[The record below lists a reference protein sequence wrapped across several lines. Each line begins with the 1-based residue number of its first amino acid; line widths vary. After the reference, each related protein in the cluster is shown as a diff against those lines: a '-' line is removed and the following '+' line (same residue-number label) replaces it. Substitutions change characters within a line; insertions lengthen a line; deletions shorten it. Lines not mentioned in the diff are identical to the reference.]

1 MRRTRLKYNG
11 ALENAVIAQEASVL
25 PTCAECQRGV
35 SSPAMDVLVPPPT
48 KANSSV
54 VAIRDDWYVV
64 AIAEE
69 LKDKPLPVVLLGTPI
84 VVFRSGAGIGA
95 LLDRCPHRN
104 VPLSLG
110 RVRGTRLECG
120 YHGWQFDNAGQCQ
133 HIPGLC
139 GGAETNKAARNAPA
153 FAAREADGFI
163 WVYGTPNVEPVR
175 DPFAFP
181 HLGDARYSTIRHVV
195 ELEGTMHAAAE
206 NALDVPHT
214 AFLHRGLFRS
224 EASRKRIGVEVRR
237 YGDRV
242 EAEYLGEPRPEGV
255 IGRVLAPGGGVVK
268 HHDRFILPCIAQVE
282 YEIGGSSHVVA
293 TTALTPVRDHFT
305 RMFAAVSFKLPFVP
319 NAKLG
324 EIAGRALKPLALRIV
339 GQDSVVL
346 RAQTRSVKRF
356 GGEQF
361 ASTELDVLGP
371 HILRLL
377 RQAER
382 GIRGDADELLQTKS
396 LEMEV

>member
-1 MRRTRLKYNG
+1 
-11 ALENAVIAQEASVL
+11 
-25 PTCAECQRGV
+25 
-35 SSPAMDVLVPPPT
+35 MDVLRPPPT

-64 AIAEE
+64 AIAAD
-69 LKDKPLPVVLLGTPI
+69 LRDGPLAVELLGTPI
-84 VVFRSGAGIGA
+84 VVFRSGSGIGA

-110 RVRGTRLECG
+110 RVRKKNLECG
-120 YHGWQFDNAGQCQ
+120 YHGWQFDSSGQCQ

-139 GGAETNKAARNAPA
+139 GGGDLNKASRNASSY
-153 FAAREADGFI
+153 AAREADGFI
-163 WVYGTPNVEPVR
+163 WVYATPDTEPVR
-175 DPFAFP
+175 EPFSFP
-181 HLGDARYSTIRHVV
+181 HLDDSRYSTVRHVV
-195 ELEGTMHAAAE
+195 DLEGTMHAAAE

-242 EAEYLGEPRPEGV
+242 EAEYIGEPRPEGV
-255 IGRVLAPGGGVVK
+255 IGRVLAPGGGTVK
-268 HHDRFILPCIAQVE
+268 HHDRFILPCVAQVE
-282 YEIGGSSHVVA
+282 YEIGDSSHVVA

-319 NAKLG
+319 NAKIG
-324 EIAGRALKPLALRIV
+324 EVAGRVLKPLALRIV

-346 RAQTRSVKRF
+346 RAQTEAVKRF
-356 GGEQF
+356 GGEKF
-361 ASTELDVLGP
+361 ASTEIDVLGP

-382 GIRGDADELLQTKS
+382 GTRGDSEELVQTKT